1 MFWKAGNIKTLLPE
15 VGEKT
20 VNFNPDDSF
29 SVNNSLPELTWRS
42 NE

>member
-1 MFWKAGNIKTLLPE
+1 MFWTAGNMKTLLLE
-15 VGEKT
+15 GGEKT

>member
-1 MFWKAGNIKTLLPE
+1 MFWKAGKIKTLLPE